1 MNFQYYSNSAH
12 SPNPLG
18 FVDINKFWKAIS
30 DPKQE
35 TKDLLSKIRDAS
47 KLGDKKLK
55 ATLKQHLY
63 SFTPCVHVKA
73 RRAYD
78 DIIKFTGITVLD
90 FDKIG
95 YAAEFKNFLFHTYG
109 SVIGAWLSPSGLGVK
124 AFVKIPVV
132 NKIEEYKKYFY
143 GLASEMEIYKGF
155 DATTQNAVL
164 PLFIGYDKDVLVR
177 DDYTTWNIKG
187 SKIGSFD
194 SSKVVSVPAID
205 VSNNKKA
212 WVVNWFKNKIN
223 DIVTD
228 GHPQLRDS
236 SVALGGYVGSGY
248 INYIEALQ
256 LVFSLIDSND
266 YLQKGV
272 SGYKKTAEQAL
283 KMGTTK
289 PLTFN

>member
-1 MNFQYYSNSAH
+1 
-12 SPNPLG
+12 
-18 FVDINKFWKAIS
+18 
-30 DPKQE
+30 
-35 TKDLLSKIRDAS
+35 
-47 KLGDKKLK
+47 
-55 ATLKQHLY
+55 
-63 SFTPCVHVKA
+63 
-73 RRAYD
+73 
-78 DIIKFTGITVLD
+78 
-90 FDKIG
+90 
-95 YAAEFKNFLFHTYG
+95 
-109 SVIGAWLSPSGLGVK
+109 
-124 AFVKIPVV
+124 
-132 NKIEEYKKYFY
+132 
-143 GLASEMEIYKGF
+143 
-155 DATTQNAVL
+155 
-164 PLFIGYDKDVLVR
+164 
-177 DDYTTWNIKG
+177 
-187 SKIGSFD
+187 
-194 SSKVVSVPAID
+194 VSVPAID